1 MNITFTSFR
10 TLALLLA
17 FSLAAFVPVSSAGT
31 TKRVK
36 FARGRTSAVLK
47 GSLGLEETITY
58 VLGARAGQTLILH
71 VSIPDRQP
79 NQHVVFSIVDPAGED
94 LLESYDTVW
103 SGELKRTGDYKVLLS
118 TFESPAAPYVLEV
131 TIR

>member
-1 MNITFTSFR
+1 MKRTLTSPR

-17 FSLAAFVPVSSAGT
+17 FSLAAFVPAASAGT

-47 GSLGLEETITY
+47 GSLGIEETITY
-58 VLGARAGQTLILH
+58 VLGAKAGQTLILH

-94 LLESYDTVW
+94 LLESYDTDW
-103 SGELKRTGDYKVLLS
+103 TGELKRTGDYKVAVS
-118 TFESPAAPYVLEV
+118 TFESAASSYVLEV

>member
-47 GSLGLEETITY
+47 GSLGLQETITY

-94 LLESYDTVW
+94 LLESYDTDW
-103 SGELKRTGDYKVLLS
+103 TGELKRTGDYKVLLS

>member
-1 MNITFTSFR
+1 
-10 TLALLLA
+10 
-17 FSLAAFVPVSSAGT
+17 VSSAGT

-94 LLESYDTVW
+94 LLESYDTDW

>member
-94 LLESYDTVW
+94 LLESYDTDW

>member
-1 MNITFTSFR
+1 MNRSR
-10 TLALLLA
+10 Y
-17 FSLAAFVPVSSAGT
+17 FSKAGT

-47 GSLGLEETITY
+47 GSLGIEESITY

-79 NQHVVFSIVDPAGED
+79 NQHVVFSISDPAGED
-94 LLESYDTVW
+94 LLESYDTDW
-103 SGELKRTGDYKVLLS
+103 TGELTRTGDYKVVVS
-118 TFESPAAPYVLEV
+118 TFESAPSSYVLEV